1 MITLDELKEILLYNP
16 ETGLFTRKTSSGG
29 QKVGSI
35 AGSPHPKGYVRIQLK
50 GKTYLAHR
58 LAWFFI
64 HSKWPDNDID
74 HINGLRNDNRIINL
88 REATRSENMQNL
100 LVPLHNVTGYSGVYI
115 NRKRYSSKI
124 TINGESKYLGSFD
137 TAEEASATYLLAKK
151 ELHPYYTK

>member
-1 MITLDELKEILLYNP
+1 MITLEELKEILTYNP

-58 LAWFFI
+58 LAWFI
-64 HSKWPDNDID
+64 TYSEWPANDVD
-74 HINGLRNDNRIINL
+74 HINGLRNDNRILNL

-100 LVPLHNVTGYSGVYI
+100 LVPTPNETGYPGVYI
-115 NRKRYSSKI
+115 NRNKYSSKI
-124 TINGESKYLGSFD
+124 TINGESKHLGSFD
-137 TAEEASATYLLAKK
+137 TAEEASNAYLLAKK